1 MANDIQA
8 ITGGLDDSDL
18 QRSIK
23 QMVASIEKE
32 TKRISGMFEAV
43 SKSASESLDNI
54 NKKGK
59 VFF

>member
-18 QRSIK
+18 RSIK
-23 QMVASIEKE
+23 QMVASIEE

-43 SKSASESLDNI
+43 SKSAS
-54 NKKGK
+54 KP
-59 VFF
+59 